1 MALVRRYNLLHE
13 MAEVGTMSSIMHAFN
28 SQDDLI
34 EALSH
39 SIVGQLQVAID
50 KKGKASL
57 LVSGGSTPKQLFK
70 KLREAPLAWEK
81 VSVGLCD
88 ERWISPSSEE
98 SNENLVKTYLLQGK
112 ASMATYIGMF
122 EEGLD
127 VETAQ
132 VRCSKKMKAVLYPFD
147 VLILGMGSD
156 AHTASLFPENAQ
168 LDKAFDLE
176 NEELC
181 IAIEPTTA
189 PHMRMS
195 LTRKAILSA
204 ENIYLHFE
212 GLEKLAVY
220 EEAVAGDNMYTM
232 PIRSVLNQEFK
243 NVEVYYT

>member
-1 MALVRRYNLLHE
+1 
-13 MAEVGTMSSIMHAFN
+13 MSSTMHTFS

-34 EALSH
+34 EALSQ
-39 SIVGQLQVAID
+39 SIVRQLRVAID

-57 LVSGGSTPKQLFK
+57 LVSGGSTPKPLFK
-70 KLREAPLAWEK
+70 KLRETPLAWEK
-81 VSVGLCD
+81 VNVGLCD
-88 ERWISPSSEE
+88 ERWVSPSSED
-98 SNENLVKTYLLQGK
+98 SNENLVKTYLLQDK
-112 ASMATYIGMF
+112 ASTAAFVGMY

-132 VRCSKKMKAVLYPFD
+132 VHCSTKIKEALVPFD
-147 VLILGMGSD
+147 VIVLGMGSD
-156 AHTASLFPENAQ
+156 AHTASLFPRNVKLE
-168 LDKAFDLE
+168 KAFDIE

-212 GLEKLAVY
+212 GKEKLAVY
-220 EEAVAGDNMYTM
+220 EEAIAGDDMYTM
-232 PIRSVLNQEFK
+232 PIRSVLSQEFK
-243 NVEVYYT
+243 NVEVYYA